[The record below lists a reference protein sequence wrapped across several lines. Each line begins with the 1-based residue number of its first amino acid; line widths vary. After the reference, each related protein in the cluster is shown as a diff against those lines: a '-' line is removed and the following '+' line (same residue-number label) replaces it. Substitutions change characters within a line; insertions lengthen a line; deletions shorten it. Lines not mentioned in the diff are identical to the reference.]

1 MKLVETIAKYE
12 GIELREFC
20 SRSENLNPP
29 LSPAFSARTA
39 LGLPDRHNGHCTLGF
54 RGDPIVLGSDQ
65 VPARLGSPRRFAN
78 CAAETRYT
86 PWHLGVDPE
95 RGFFLGPRQP
105 RKRRQTWLC
114 RGTKSRLAVAAWV
127 IRARPAA
134 GL

>member
-86 PWHLGVDPE
+86 PWHLGVGPE
-95 RGFFLGPRQP
+95 RGFFWVHVSRVRGGKLGFVEEQKAILRWQH
-105 RKRRQTWLC
+105 
-114 RGTKSRLAVAAWV
+114 G
-127 IRARPAA
+127 
-134 GL
+134 